1 MLLNVYLFLFYHNKR
16 AHLTFEF
23 MNKFSEKNSLIVV
36 NLFYFIFIFV
46 RDARNNMRIPTRK
59 VEIII
64 TDIFKTLLFFMTYF
78 VKTKCI
84 FFFFFFNIMYI
95 L

>member
-1 MLLNVYLFLFYHNKR
+1 
-16 AHLTFEF
+16 

-64 TDIFKTLLFFMTYF
+64 TDIFKTLLFFYDVFRENKMYL
-78 VKTKCI
+78 
-84 FFFFFFNIMYI
+84 FFFFF
-95 L
+95 